1 MEREKR
7 GKMGIRLIKF
17 VAGNQNI
24 CLEIKNSC
32 DKRGAFSLQSD

>member
-7 GKMGIRLIKF
+7 GKVDARLINF

-24 CLEIKNSC
+24 CLEIKIHVI
-32 DKRGAFSLQSD
+32 